1 MLKQE
6 ELLKPNQASLSG
18 QFSAPNFYLS
28 VKELNKLTRKV
39 YRTNND
45 KELSRMQLGGCSAI
59 APDKIKELSNYL
71 SKCDFYRG
79 IVFDRKKDYEF
90 GLNNYFLTKIIYSPF
105 NAVAVI
111 GRKNRQTF
119 KAPFRELTF
128 ALRRKSV
135 IKFGENY
142 IDALGQYL
150 VNNYR
155 ALTKNLAVPTPY
167 DKVIEY
173 ECNASGIMLDNSD
186 GTTYA
191 DLLVNQTNGKFV
203 VLPELIQSVENKNKQ
218 NNEQE
223 LLNKENCEQ
232 E

>member
-1 MLKQE
+1 M
-6 ELLKPNQASLSG
+6 
-18 QFSAPNFYLS
+18 
-28 VKELNKLTRKV
+28 
-39 YRTNND
+39 
-45 KELSRMQLGGCSAI
+45 
-59 APDKIKELSNYL
+59 
-71 SKCDFYRG
+71 
-79 IVFDRKKDYEF
+79 
-90 GLNNYFLTKIIYSPF
+90 
-105 NAVAVI
+105 
-111 GRKNRQTF
+111 
-119 KAPFRELTF
+119 
-128 ALRRKSV
+128 RRKSV